1 MRVIHTPC
9 GRRGS
14 VGLKGFG
21 GVGDGRVTGFGGVG
35 GGRVKGRRVGW
46 LRRE

>member
-14 VGLKGFG
+14 VALK
-21 GVGDGRVTGFGGVG
+21 GFGGVG
-35 GGRVKGRRVGW
+35 GGRVTGFGGVMGFKGEGMEGRVV
-46 LRRE
+46 ET